1 MWWHVVAY
9 IISYAQR
16 KIKAN
21 LHSSG
26 KFDREDSET
35 HTITPGDWRMEQQP
49 QGTIPIEHK
58 GSNRNPQS
66 LRDIREYL
74 VKYFISI
81 AGSVPWQDN
90 II

>member
-1 MWWHVVAY
+1 
-9 IISYAQR
+9 
-16 KIKAN
+16 
-21 LHSSG
+21 
-26 KFDREDSET
+26 
-35 HTITPGDWRMEQQP
+35 MEQQP